1 MPLCDHTCTA
11 VIHRESWQLH
21 TVAWL
26 PSKQTPLHWPTLR
39 RTQQKYEWSSN
50 TTSSL
55 IYKSSRLLYQVYTLA
70 VFLQIPLTVPLEI
83 HQIFGSNPGDHLPP
97 PLIPRNPC
105 WHPNRKSPWPWTS
118 QRVRRWWPSPPWH
131 LGSFVP
137 RGFSRDPYMVEMWRW

>member
-1 MPLCDHTCTA
+1 MYSSDT
-11 VIHRESWQLH
+11 SWIM
-21 TVAWL
+21 TVAYSCL
-26 PSKQTPLHWPTLR
+26 ITIQTNTATLIHIAKEKQKKH
-39 RTQQKYEWSSN
+39 EWSSN
-50 TTSSL
+50 TTTSL
-55 IYKSSRLLYQVYTLA
+55 IFLSFTKAPGFYQVYVYLSCFSSDSLNRSIGNSPDFS
-70 VFLQIPLTVPLEI
+70 VKN
-83 HQIFGSNPGDHLPP
+83 SGDHLPP